1 MSVILSVYSK
11 DAFKEFLLPAT
22 DNADFTM
29 TLDRE
34 LFALSENVD
43 VSLEIIDG
51 DWRICNSNQFKI
63 RWKTKKTQRKD
74 ILQDGDVLTLKL
86 PDENEISIVVNF
98 FDAAFCPF
106 RKYDVKNI
114 SGITIGK
121 DASNIFC
128 YQNMNLVSRKH
139 AILYN
144 NRNTFIVEDCSSNGC
159 FLNGKRNT
167 AICWRFSG

>member
-98 FDAAFCPF
+98 LMLLFA
-106 RKYDVKNI
+106 R
-114 SGITIGK
+114 SGST
-121 DASNIFC
+121 
-128 YQNMNLVSRKH
+128 M
-139 AILYN
+139 
-144 NRNTFIVEDCSSNGC
+144 
-159 FLNGKRNT
+159 
-167 AICWRFSG
+167 

>member
-51 DWRICNSNQFKI
+51 DWRICNSNQFKN
-63 RWKTKKTQRKD
+63 QM
-74 ILQDGDVLTLKL
+74 
-86 PDENEISIVVNF
+86 ENEE
-98 FDAAFCPF
+98 DAAEGH
-106 RKYDVKNI
+106 
-114 SGITIGK
+114 S
-121 DASNIFC
+121 
-128 YQNMNLVSRKH
+128 SR
-139 AILYN
+139 
-144 NRNTFIVEDCSSNGC
+144 R
-159 FLNGKRNT
+159 
-167 AICWRFSG
+167 